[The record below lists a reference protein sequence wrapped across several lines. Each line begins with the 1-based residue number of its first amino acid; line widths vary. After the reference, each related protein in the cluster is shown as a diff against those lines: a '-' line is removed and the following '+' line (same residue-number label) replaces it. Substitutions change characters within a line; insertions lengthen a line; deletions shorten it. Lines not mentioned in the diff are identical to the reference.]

1 MVFIEGDRLKLKNPL
16 LIEHI
21 TIFKITG
28 ECIFD
33 KDLPIDEYLDIL
45 IFGDETLL
53 AVINTKT
60 KITQIVKIYE
70 ANAQIYSC

>member
-1 MVFIEGDRLKLKNPL
+1 MVLIEGDRIKLKDPIS
-16 LIEHI
+16 IEHV

-33 KDLPIDEYLDIL
+33 KELPIDEYLDIL

-53 AVINTKT
+53 AVVNTKT
-60 KITQIVKIYE
+60 KITQIIKIY
-70 ANAQIYSC
+70 